1 VAGNYEKVAMTVD
14 DRLAHAR
21 AMRAFHQANK
31 KLGSGVVKKRKLS
44 SGAGVPQRPAQVSP
58 AAAAAVQEAPSRA
71 AAAAVQEAPS
81 RLVANK
87 PRIDA
92 DRMPGGKRCCG
103 GGLTFEQLRLPDG
116 RVPFFPMPPSAL
128 AIFRGVELRHATC
141 EHGPLTCRAKG
152 HEAHISFAIQTP
164 RDVLGVLDE
173 SRHAI
178 HKSLVEH
185 GALDAH
191 KIWRD
196 AVWLPVTIEED
207 QEKGGRPSGA
217 QGTGSAGTRSSRA
230 RTQKDQSRRRSV
242 RTCHSQTTH
251 VSSMTPLCPT
261 VCRADLL
268 RRV

>member
-1 VAGNYEKVAMTVD
+1 MKD
-14 DRLAHAR
+14 LL
-21 AMRAFHQANK
+21 RAF
-31 KLGSGVVKKRKLS
+31 
-44 SGAGVPQRPAQVSP
+44 
-58 AAAAAVQEAPSRA
+58 
-71 AAAAVQEAPS
+71 
-81 RLVANK
+81 
-87 PRIDA
+87 

-207 QEKGGRPSGA
+207 QEKGTKQVGR
-217 QGTGSAGTRSSRA
+217 RA
-230 RTQKDQSRRRSV
+230 HSSRRRS
-242 RTCHSQTTH
+242 RRRLQNSQTERRPPTPPHAASRAPTRNSTGQAQPAAVSGPKSPPARPARPPRRPDVRPSRSARRSGRRAHTCEARGGTH
-251 VSSMTPLCPT
+251 
-261 VCRADLL
+261 AE
-268 RRV
+268 

>member
-1 VAGNYEKVAMTVD
+1 LELRALRQETTKKMATTVD

-21 AMRAFHQANK
+21 AMRAFHQGNK
-31 KLGSGVVKKRKLS
+31 KLGSGVVKKHKLS
-44 SGAGVPQRPAQVSP
+44 SGAGEPQRPAQVSP
-58 AAAAAVQEAPSRA
+58 A

-92 DRMPGGKRCCG
+92 DRMPGGNRCCG

-116 RVPFFPMPPSAL
+116 RVPFFPMPPGAL

-164 RDVLGVLDE
+164 CDVLGVLDE